1 MTTLELLTKLTAIIT
16 AVSLAKTGM
25 LTPGWATAFGVFAFV
40 GSFVRDQWIRSREQL
55 RMQPSWSFW
64 FIVTYVMV
72 LTINTAIAS
81 ITSSWFFDAWGCVAC
96 AGVVSGGFRL
106 FLIVAECLTRL
117 FCERVLGFDNHRLDQ
132 VQRYIKKHGWRACS
146 LEYPPPFRGTV
157 VDGEV
162 VEDSR
167 SISLDHRGRWGR

>member
-1 MTTLELLTKLTAIIT
+1 MTTLELLTKAVAIVT
-16 AVSLAKTGM
+16 AVSLAKTGL
-25 LTPGWATAFGVFAFV
+25 LTPAWATAFGVVAFF
-40 GSFVRDQWIRSREQL
+40 GSFARDQWIRSREQL

-64 FIVTYVMV
+64 FIITYVMV
-72 LTINTAIAS
+72 LTINTTVAS
-81 ITSSWFFDAWGCVAC
+81 ITSSRFFDAWGCVAC

-117 FCERVLGFDNHRLDQ
+117 FCERVLGFDNRRLDQ
-132 VQRYIKKHGWRACS
+132 VQRYINKHGWRGCS
-146 LEYPPPFRGTV
+146 PEQSPPFRGMV

-167 SISLDHRGRWGR
+167 SISLDHRGH

>member
-25 LTPGWATAFGVFAFV
+25 LTPSWATAFGVVTFV
-40 GSFVRDQWIRSREQL
+40 GSFARDQWIRSREQL

-64 FIVTYVMV
+64 FIVTYVLV
-72 LTINTAIAS
+72 LALSTFLYRVTAS
-81 ITSSWFFDAWGCVAC
+81 ITFNAWECVAC

-117 FCERVLGFDNHRLDQ
+117 FCEKVLGFDNRRLDQ
-132 VQRYIKKHGWRACS
+132 VQRYINKHGWRACS
-146 LEYPPPFRGTV
+146 PEYSPPFRGTV
-157 VDGEV
+157 VDGYV
-162 VEDSR
+162 
-167 SISLDHRGRWGR
+167 HR

>member
-1 MTTLELLTKLTAIIT
+1 MTTLELLTKAVAIVT
-16 AVSLAKTGM
+16 AVSLAKTGL
-25 LTPGWATAFGVFAFV
+25 LTPSWATAFGVVAFF
-40 GSFVRDQWIRSREQL
+40 GSFARDQWIRSREQL

-64 FIVTYVMV
+64 FIVTYAMV
-72 LTINTAIAS
+72 LTINTAITS
-81 ITSSWFFDAWGCVAC
+81 ITSSRFFNAWGCVAC

-117 FCERVLGFDNHRLDQ
+117 FCERVLGFDNRRLDQ
-132 VQRYIKKHGWRACS
+132 VQRYINKHGWRACS
-146 LEYPPPFRGTV
+146 PEYPPPFRGTV

-167 SISLDHRGRWGR
+167 SISLDHRGRWG